1 MKRNYYKNWRIT
13 NRINKWKITLEN
25 SEFKKKEMTMHIN
38 QINYINSNQN
48 NWNKISRISKKL
60 IRTKNEM

>member
-38 QINYINSNQN
+38 WINYINSNQN
-48 NWNKISRISKKL
+48 NWNKISRIC
-60 IRTKNEM
+60 

>member
-38 QINYINSNQN
+38 CINYINSNQN
-48 NWNKISRISKKL
+48 NWNKIS
-60 IRTKNEM
+60 